1 LNHLVLNSS
10 NIGNVVQVMTRVLQ
24 AKEDVDFGWLMV
36 GLEYQA
42 AAPSELGDCMRDV
55 VTALSKFR
63 EVQRKYVLQALNQS
77 HRDAADSIRHTE
89 DEAGDAVSLARDED
103 SHVNRTESE
112 ATARLLSTLKDDSAA
127 VLVDSFFPQLIATP
141 CATLPDLEHL
151 TFLSQLYGSQME
163 PYEWTMEEKREE
175 QLLVQHILNPI
186 PAVPKAG
193 GIGFCRTPQS
203 HVFGFVPVGEPSTRT
218 SPTTPFLIT
227 FPNDEESPPVQHN
240 SPRTMQELSEIPVRP
255 GRDFPDM
262 AAVSF
267 RDVIDDQDEASSFP
281 ADDLPSSVDA
291 GVKELSEQEP
301 PLR

>member
-1 LNHLVLNSS
+1 
-10 NIGNVVQVMTRVLQ
+10 
-24 AKEDVDFGWLMV
+24 
-36 GLEYQA
+36 
-42 AAPSELGDCMRDV
+42 
-55 VTALSKFR
+55 
-63 EVQRKYVLQALNQS
+63 
-77 HRDAADSIRHTE
+77 
-89 DEAGDAVSLARDED
+89 VSLAGDED

-112 ATARLLSTLKDDSAA
+112 ASAGLLSLLKDNSAA
-127 VLVDSFFPQLIATP
+127 VLVDSFFPQLTAIP
-141 CATLPDLEHL
+141 CATLLDLEYL
-151 TFLSQLYGSQME
+151 TFPSQLYGSQME

-281 ADDLPSSVDA
+281 ADDLPSSVDV
-291 GVKELSEQEP
+291 GMKELSEQEP